1 MAEEMGRCRAASGRR
16 ASAFRRRACSR
27 RARGTH
33 WLARGRRARAR
44 ASAHPRRPG
53 CSGWGRRRSGA
64 PERGRDGPPRRGA
77 RAPAELARRAAWRRS
92 YHGLRRPPGSGG
104 RPAGPARPVP
114 DAASVA
120 DRGEDH
126 APRLADALLVG
137 ASATAYDP
145 RGHAAHEERD
155 APLERQQGR
164 LEPRPERIVAPG
176 AIAADDAMAWHGERT
191 TM

>member
-1 MAEEMGRCRAASGRR
+1 MAPILSRA
-16 ASAFRRRACSR
+16 
-27 RARGTH
+27 
-33 WLARGRRARAR
+33 
-44 ASAHPRRPG
+44 
-53 CSGWGRRRSGA
+53 
-64 PERGRDGPPRRGA
+64 
-77 RAPAELARRAAWRRS
+77 
-92 YHGLRRPPGSGG
+92 PGSGG

-176 AIAADDAMAWHGERT
+176 AIAADDAMAGHDERNRIGGQRVADGT
-191 TM
+191 RRARRPDAHRELGVRAHVARSEERRVGKECRARWWPEHEKNKTRK

>member
-1 MAEEMGRCRAASGRR
+1 M
-16 ASAFRRRACSR
+16 
-27 RARGTH
+27 
-33 WLARGRRARAR
+33 
-44 ASAHPRRPG
+44 
-53 CSGWGRRRSGA
+53 
-64 PERGRDGPPRRGA
+64 
-77 RAPAELARRAAWRRS
+77 ELAD
-92 YHGLRRPPGSGG
+92 
-104 RPAGPARPVP
+104 PAVDPALEPVP

-137 ASATAYDP
+137 ASATAHDP

-176 AIAADDAMAWHGERT
+176 AIAANDAMAGHDERDGIGGQRVADGT
-191 TM
+191 RRAWRPDARRELGIRAHVAVRDGLRRGQDASLEDRKSTRLNS